1 MQNTLT
7 PWSTIGY
14 ITYKRTYSRRLNE
27 ADINSPTEE
36 FEDTVNRVVEATNNQ
51 LGCGFTSA
59 EQERQRCQLRR
70 RTTAASIRISS
81 TMCCVCTFRS

>member
-27 ADINSPTEE
+27 TDINSPTEE
-36 FEDTVNRVVEATNNQ
+36 FEDTVNYLFPE
-51 LGCGFTSA
+51 
-59 EQERQRCQLRR
+59 EERLQI
-70 RTTAASIRISS
+70 A
-81 TMCCVCTFRS
+81 